1 MTAQALGRL
10 KDALVLVQGDVFASG
25 LSFRLAVRSVGSFRD
40 RPVYHVTLEDGRFYG
55 GMGRLE
61 GETEE
66 DALAE
71 VAEDV
76 QDLFAEVLNIAWP
89 DCAVHNRGLHMLC
102 PAGSSPA
109 WWCYFGEGHLVA
121 PVGEL
126 SALNPS

>member
-25 LSFRLAVRSVGSFRD
+25 LSFRLAVRSVGSFRG
-40 RPVYHVTLEDGRFYG
+40 RPVYRVILEDGRFYG
-55 GMGRLE
+55 GQGALE

-71 VAEDV
+71 VAEGV

>member
-10 KDALVLVQGDVFASG
+10 KDALVLVQDDVFASG
-25 LSFRLAVRSVGSFRD
+25 LSFRLAVRSVGSFRE
-40 RPVYHVTLEDGRFYG
+40 RSIYHVTLEDGRFYG
-55 GMGRLE
+55 GVSGRE

-71 VAEDV
+71 VAEGV

-89 DCAVHNRGLHMLC
+89 DCAVHNRGLHMHC